1 MSAFEGGQLDEDVV
15 ETSVV
20 SEVDDLTDESLDDD
34 EDLDGGVVADD
45 YDDDDDS
52 DDDDDD
58 DDYEDAT
65 DEDIDFVIAL
75 YREDGQPVATAL
87 ESGLA
92 NDLDDLIEQLRRLPG
107 DAGATGLVSIAGEFF
122 VIVRVRGRNV
132 QVVLNDSVA
141 SNDWPIARD
150 VVDFLG
156 LEVAD
161 PDDDSDALGDLDI
174 FVDQGVS
181 EFDFEQ
187 IATNLD
193 EDSDVLVQDL
203 ADKLGFGPQFT
214 KALDEE

>member
-65 DEDIDFVIAL
+65 DEDIDFVVAL

-87 ESGLA
+87 DSVLA

-122 VIVRVRGRNV
+122 VIVRVRGRHV

-174 FVDQGVS
+174 FVDQGGS